1 MVDFG
6 IRDNTTRGMKRAF
19 ELGEEAA
26 KMVTDHFQQFSEAIV
41 LENEKVCWPY
51 MIWKK
56 KKRYCSRYY
65 EDPDGKGKIDV
76 KGLELTRRDNCNLL
90 KTLFKKVLDTI
101 MPLEGN
107 ALDLNDLESAI
118 AKILDDCLQN
128 IMLDKIPIAEC
139 IISKS
144 LRKDYKNTNLPHVY
158 LSKQLTHRILH
169 EGLMGYDVPKSG
181 DRIPYVIVQKKKGM
195 KLYECAEHPKYVQEN
210 ALKIDRIY
218 YVRQQLQKPIVNLT
232 SYCLPYANDMFEQCI
247 KHLERI
253 QSGNRSLATMFGKTA
268 STSLA
273 IHKAKTDMKPSKKR
287 AVQQLLSNKRPKTKP
302 PLKKLKMVPKRSSKQ
317 TKLKLCRNK

>member
-1 MVDFG
+1 M
-6 IRDNTTRGMKRAF
+6 
-19 ELGEEAA
+19 
-26 KMVTDHFQQFSEAIV
+26 
-41 LENEKVCWPY
+41 
-51 MIWKK
+51 
-56 KKRYCSRYY
+56 
-65 EDPDGKGKIDV
+65 
-76 KGLELTRRDNCNLL
+76 L

-118 AKILDDCLQN
+118 AGKLDDCLQAL
-128 IMLDKIPIAEC
+128 MHDKVAIEEYV
-139 IISKS
+139 ISKS

-210 ALKIDRIY
+210 QLKIDRIY

-247 KHLERI
+247 HHLERI
-253 QSGNRSLATMFGKTA
+253 QSGNRSLATMFGKAA
-268 STSLA
+268 STSLSVPT
-273 IHKAKTDMKPSKKR
+273 AKKEQKSKKR
-287 AVQQLLSNKRPKTKP
+287 AVQRVLSNRPKTKP
-302 PLKKLKMVPKRSSKQ
+302 PLKKLKAVPQRASKQ
-317 TKLKLCRNK
+317 TKLKFCRK